1 MKIITKIEMECPA
14 EDLKARAENG
24 SLRSG
29 DIIPITL
36 KDGRDLELEVGRDES
51 GKAFFV
57 FREILEFHR
66 MNKDWTNAGGW
77 EGCEMRE
84 YANKEIFDLLP
95 DELQTIIQPTKVV
108 QIWDGKR
115 HETMDKLFCLSET
128 QVFGKNG
135 WDEGE
140 QDPEDTQLDI
150 FKDRRGR
157 IKNYDGSAYSWW
169 LRSADIAA
177 CFRCVL
183 SNGGENN
190 YSASN
195 SYGLVLGF
203 TI

>member
-57 FREILEFHR
+57 FRDILEFHR
-66 MNKDWTNAGGW
+66 MNKNWTNTGGW

-84 YANKEIFDLLP
+84 YANKEILDLLP
-95 DELQTIIQPTKVV
+95 DELQAIIQPTKVV
-108 QIWDGKR
+108 QIWEGKR

-157 IKNYDGSAYSWW
+157 IKNYYGSADRWW
-169 LRSADIAA
+169 LRSANGAGN
-177 CFRCVL
+177 FRCVS
-183 SNGGENN
+183 SNGYESSSDANG
-190 YSASN
+190 A
-195 SYGLVLGF
+195 YGLVLGF